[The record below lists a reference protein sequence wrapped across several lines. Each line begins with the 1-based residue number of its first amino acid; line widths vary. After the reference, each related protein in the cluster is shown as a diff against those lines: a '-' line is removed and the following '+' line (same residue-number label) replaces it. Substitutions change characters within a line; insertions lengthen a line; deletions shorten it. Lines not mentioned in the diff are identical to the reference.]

1 MPQTTAH
8 RWTLFAA
15 MHIAAAL
22 LIMLWSMPEIHSAF
36 RTMETQLFLALNGSV
51 TDAPTWGT
59 TVAFMNLRGFDIP
72 IGLLMLLIMA
82 RGGFA
87 VRRQEVRELMVTFIW
102 CLLLLLVVR
111 QFMLKPMFMAL
122 EFAGPS
128 PSMVVDGSFSVQQY
142 LPGWPV
148 KFQDHRSFPGD
159 HASVLFLWWALI
171 SIRGNR
177 SPLWKWWP
185 AATAIM
191 ILAQMPRLF
200 AGAHWLSDN
209 LIGGLTTTM
218 VALAWGYWGPLDSI
232 RKASVRKADQLAAW
246 LRLTFPKL
254 GSLALLAPALPLSNA
269 MPTRQTSTATIASV
283 K

>member
-8 RWTLFAA
+8 RWTLFVA

-22 LIMLWSMPEIHSAF
+22 LIVLWSLPEVQMPF
-36 RTMETQLFLALNGSV
+36 RTLETQLFLALNGTV
-51 TDAPTWGT
+51 DNATTWGT

-72 IGLLMLLIMA
+72 VGLLMLLIMT

-111 QFMLKPMFMAL
+111 QFILKPTFFAL

-128 PSMVVDGSFSVQQY
+128 PSMVVDSAISVQQY

-159 HASVLFLWWALI
+159 HASVLLLWWALI

-177 SPLWKWWP
+177 SPLWKWWS

-209 LIGGLTTTM
+209 LIGGLTTAM
-218 VALAWGYWGPLDSI
+218 VALAWGYWGPLDAI
-232 RKASVRKADQLAAW
+232 RKACVRKADQFAAW
-246 LRLTFPKL
+246 LRAYFPRL

-269 MPTRQTSTATIASV
+269 TPARQTSTATIASV
-283 K
+283 E